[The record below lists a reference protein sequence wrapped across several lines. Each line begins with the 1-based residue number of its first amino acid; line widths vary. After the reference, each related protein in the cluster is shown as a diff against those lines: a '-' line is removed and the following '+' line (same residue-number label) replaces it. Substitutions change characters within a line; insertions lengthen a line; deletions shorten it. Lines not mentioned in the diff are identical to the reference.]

1 MASVCLGEAHRGHF
15 CDTLPI
21 ENPNASLELFPEE
34 ASSSGASSCRR
45 RWPPGSDLGLR
56 SDVVDDI
63 DVDVDVDVD
72 VEVVGV
78 GVQLRGLQLVDLV
91 EDEQESD
98 PGG

>member
-15 CDTLPI
+15 CGTLPI

-34 ASSSGASSCRR
+34 AYSSGASSCRR
-45 RWPPGSDLGLR
+45 RWPSGSDLGLG

-63 DVDVDVDVD
+63 DVD